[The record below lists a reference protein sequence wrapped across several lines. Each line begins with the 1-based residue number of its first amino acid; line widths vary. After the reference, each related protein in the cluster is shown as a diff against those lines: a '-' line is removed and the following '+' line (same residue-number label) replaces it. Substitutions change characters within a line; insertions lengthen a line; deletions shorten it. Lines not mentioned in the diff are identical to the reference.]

1 MDVSL
6 PPSALSESW
15 QLCSICQRIP
25 ARAHALYKS
34 GETLDNTFPPETE
47 RLVVVG
53 APFFNTETS
62 SANHCLMKCTRCGTF
77 YAWDFTY
84 EYLVNGTEDEYVLT
98 RLSPAEGAK
107 RELRVIAEV
116 RKLLRAQRK
125 AKA

>member
-1 MDVSL
+1 M
-6 PPSALSESW
+6 PG
-15 QLCSICQRIP
+15 I
-25 ARAHALYKS
+25 
-34 GETLDNTFPPETE
+34 
-47 RLVVVG
+47 
-53 APFFNTETS
+53 
-62 SANHCLMKCTRCGTF
+62 
-77 YAWDFTY
+77 FTY